1 MQAPKSK
8 TMMSKHPVSHLP
20 LAEHIRIVMQH
31 EPGPDTMVVAFDL
44 WPEFIQL
51 LSWWEYTK
59 CFTRERNVIE
69 LRRSVDVI
77 IVSPMPRL
85 AKVTATSEYSISCR
99 NALLA
104 FCNFGPSSSTFKTV
118 EELEEMC
125 DEAVVDLMAFFVKAT
140 PEERS
145 LRRMCVCPVFLKR
158 SWVLGQCD
166 LQS

>member
-1 MQAPKSK
+1 MRGNNVTAQSYAKGECTFDSALEIYISRCQLQAPKSK

-77 IVSPMPRL
+77 VSLLCLVLPKSLLRQ
-85 AKVTATSEYSISCR
+85 SIPFRAGMLYLHFVILVRQAQLSKQWR
-99 NALLA
+99 N
-104 FCNFGPSSSTFKTV
+104 
-118 EELEEMC
+118 
-125 DEAVVDLMAFFVKAT
+125 
-140 PEERS
+140 
-145 LRRMCVCPVFLKR
+145 LRRCATRQSLI
-158 SWVLGQCD
+158 SWRF
-166 LQS
+166 S